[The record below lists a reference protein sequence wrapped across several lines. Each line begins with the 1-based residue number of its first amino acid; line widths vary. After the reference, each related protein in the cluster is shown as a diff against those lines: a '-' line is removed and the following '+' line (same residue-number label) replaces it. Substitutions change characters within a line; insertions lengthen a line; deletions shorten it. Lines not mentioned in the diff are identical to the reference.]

1 VQRGAVQDVGLLN
14 RAGFVDLLKGYK
26 RVRRSAL
33 GGEEAA
39 TFRPLRFVARNLADH
54 VVLQPKG
61 DERAGFVAFFGCD
74 ELGNAVSVDGHATA
88 ALATYGDIAIGAC
101 GRTRRHAKQW

>member
-1 VQRGAVQDVGLLN
+1 MQRGAVQDVGLLN

-88 ALATYGDIAIGAC
+88 ASPHT
-101 GRTRRHAKQW
+101 